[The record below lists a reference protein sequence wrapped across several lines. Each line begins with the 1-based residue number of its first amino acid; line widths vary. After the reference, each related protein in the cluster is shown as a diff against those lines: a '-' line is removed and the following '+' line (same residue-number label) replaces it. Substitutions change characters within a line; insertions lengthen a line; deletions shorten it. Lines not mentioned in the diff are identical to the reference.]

1 MLSRLPFAA
10 SVLLALSVLLP
21 SAASAGCLTGERI
34 AGCVLSEAVPIRS
47 DRWAPVAQVG
57 GPLVQMALSST
68 SAPTSH
74 VAVGDVLPRGEY
86 SIILDT
92 AYYGL
97 PPVSDGWV
105 YMRVDQDAYRVD
117 WQTHR
122 VLEQVTDQ
130 AAANF

>member
-1 MLSRLPFAA
+1 
-10 SVLLALSVLLP
+10 
-21 SAASAGCLTGERI
+21 
-34 AGCVLSEAVPIRS
+34 
-47 DRWAPVAQVG
+47 
-57 GPLVQMALSST
+57 
-68 SAPTSH
+68 

-105 YMRVDQDAYRVD
+105 YMRVDQNAYRVD